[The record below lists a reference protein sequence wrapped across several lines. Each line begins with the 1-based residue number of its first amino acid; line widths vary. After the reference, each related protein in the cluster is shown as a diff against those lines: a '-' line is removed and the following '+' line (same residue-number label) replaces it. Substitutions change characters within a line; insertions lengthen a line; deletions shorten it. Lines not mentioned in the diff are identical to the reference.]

1 MRLTNLCHSS
11 ASLALH
17 MTSYLH
23 CTSSCDPALIALP
36 SPLSAQHQYSPV
48 LFLDAFKFRVLPLP
62 TVFSSFIHFIS
73 GTGLPMAVQCNAV
86 SSNSVTV
93 LSIGFFVKLGGTAIE
108 KEEYHGL
115 L

>member
-1 MRLTNLCHSS
+1 
-11 ASLALH
+11 
-17 MTSYLH
+17 
-23 CTSSCDPALIALP
+23 
-36 SPLSAQHQYSPV
+36 
-48 LFLDAFKFRVLPLP
+48 
-62 TVFSSFIHFIS
+62 
-73 GTGLPMAVQCNAV
+73 MAVQCNAV